1 LVRAA
6 EHLLFPTGS
15 ASGGDSSK
23 TFNRDQTK
31 TGNGNSSDSSGTG
44 RSLCG
49 SLRLFLTQSA
59 GGSIFLSDCL
69 HTSKKKVI
77 IMLAEYKKERD
88 ADKKKSNLSTLRSN
102 CAMADT
108 RDGQISY
115 LTSENLVVM
124 VTVLADTGSGYS
136 AIPRSAVMDQGSVS
150 SPSRWR
156 CCRS

>member
-1 LVRAA
+1 
-6 EHLLFPTGS
+6 
-15 ASGGDSSK
+15 
-23 TFNRDQTK
+23 
-31 TGNGNSSDSSGTG
+31 
-44 RSLCG
+44 
-49 SLRLFLTQSA
+49 
-59 GGSIFLSDCL
+59 
-69 HTSKKKVI
+69 
-77 IMLAEYKKERD
+77 MLAEYKKERD